1 MSRRK
6 ITPDT
11 SPGRAPTIAPNVA
24 SAATPAAGLGTAPAI
39 EMHGITR
46 VFEGSERAVL
56 DHLDLVVERG
66 EFLAIIGPSGSGKS
80 TLLNAIGLLDTPTS
94 GTYSLFGKN
103 TEGLSDRERDEMRR
117 DHLGFIFQSS
127 NMLLDETSTTNASMG
142 LRVQGV
148 PYGERLQR
156 TEETLEFLGLSDRA
170 SIRTRYLSGGEKQR
184 CAIARA
190 LATRPPL
197 ILADEPTGNLD
208 SHNSAKV
215 IEILQRINATGCTV
229 LVITHDPEV
238 AAAARRVIRIEDGQL
253 HEQSRA
259 DLVIRIEDGQLHEQS
274 RADLAT
280 VPVAEVPVA
289 EAVPATTD
297 TPAEATVGAPV
308 DAPATLAVGEKP
320 ATHRRGSFL
329 TDDSIEAISA
339 LTSRP
344 LRTLLLGLSF
354 ALGVGGLISA
364 SGMSESA
371 SYQVNQRLLG
381 SEQSTLYISD
391 RDNDQNMLGTYRQ
404 GESAQN
410 VADRISALD
419 YVKNTGFVSSVAP
432 ADVRITRFSPYEDE
446 PKTAI
451 GLSSTSKTRLEQIG
465 ARMNPETLR
474 ALEQMNSTLTQQNVA
489 DRERAEQLSGAIVSV
504 SAARALGI
512 IPEDKAA
519 DNATTEPRPGEL
531 PAVEYGIKLGGLPQ
545 VAPGVSIWVEGQL
558 MPVIGLFDPGNSGYE
573 FRNTVIVSPGTLQ
586 RTGRG
591 QVTYIAETE
600 RGYGKAV
607 AKAIPL
613 TLKPAEP
620 SQINVETPSD
630 LQSLR
635 ASIASDLGLYV
646 GVLSGIL
653 LVLASLSAATAMY
666 LSVQSRT
673 AEIALRRAIGSSK
686 WLIARIFLM
695 EGVMLGVLGGSIGAC
710 SGMIATII
718 LSLVQGWQ
726 AVLSPGFVVLGVG
739 VGALTGLVSSA
750 YPAWVASRKS
760 PADAMRG

>member
-6 ITPDT
+6 ITPE
-11 SPGRAPTIAPNVA
+11 RAPDGMTAPHVRGE
-24 SAATPAAGLGTAPAI
+24 ATGLGTVPNTAPAI

-148 PYGERLQR
+148 PYSERLQR

-238 AAAARRVIRIEDGQL
+238 AAAARRVIRIEDGRL

-259 DLVIRIEDGQLHEQS
+259 DS
-274 RADLAT
+274 A
-280 VPVAEVPVA
+280 
-289 EAVPATTD
+289 AVPATKD
-297 TPAEATVGAPV
+297 TPV
-308 DAPATLAVGEKP
+308 DAPANLAPGEKP
-320 ATHRRGSFL
+320 AAHRRGSFL

-474 ALEQMNSTLTQQNVA
+474 ALEQMNSTLTLQNVA
-489 DRERAEQLSGAIVSV
+489 DRERSEQLSGAIVSV

-519 DNATTEPRPGEL
+519 DNATTEPRPGEM
-531 PAVEYGIKLGGLPQ
+531 PVVDYGIKLGGLPQ
-545 VAPGVSIWVEGQL
+545 VAPGVSIWVDGQL

>member
-46 VFEGSERAVL
+46 IFEGSERAVL

-142 LRVQGV
+142 LRVLGV
-148 PYGERLQR
+148 PYSERLQR

-259 DLVIRIEDGQLHEQS
+259 DL
-274 RADLAT
+274 AT
-280 VPVAEVPVA
+280 VPVAEVPSTEVA
-289 EAVPATTD
+289 PVATD

-308 DAPATLAVGEKP
+308 DAPVDAPASLAPGEKP

-489 DRERAEQLSGAIVSV
+489 DRERSEQLSGAIVSV

-512 IPEDKAA
+512 LPEDKAA

-545 VAPGVSIWVEGQL
+545 VAPGVSIWVDGQL
-558 MPVIGLFDPGNSGYE
+558 MPVVGLFDPGNSGYE

>member
-253 HEQSRA
+253 HEQS
-259 DLVIRIEDGQLHEQS
+259 H
-274 RADLAT
+274 ADLAT
-280 VPVAEVPVA
+280 VPVAEVPIA
-289 EAVPATTD
+289 TD
-297 TPAEATVGAPV
+297 TPAEATVGAPAGL
-308 DAPATLAVGEKP
+308 APGEKP
-320 ATHRRGSFL
+320 AMHRRGSFL

-489 DRERAEQLSGAIVSV
+489 DRERSEQLSGAIVSV

-531 PAVEYGIKLGGLPQ
+531 PTVEYGIKLGGLPQ
-545 VAPGVSIWVEGQL
+545 VAPGVSIWVDGQL
-558 MPVIGLFDPGNSGYE
+558 MPVVGLFDPGNSGYE

>member
-6 ITPDT
+6 RTPDA
-11 SPGRAPTIAPNVA
+11 SPGRAPTVAPNVA

-56 DHLDLVVERG
+56 DRLDLVVERG

-148 PYGERLQR
+148 PYSERLQR

-238 AAAARRVIRIEDGQL
+238 AAAARRVIRIEDGRL

-259 DLVIRIEDGQLHEQS
+259 DS
-274 RADLAT
+274 AT
-280 VPVAEVPVA
+280 VPVAQ
-289 EAVPATTD
+289 D
-297 TPAEATVGAPV
+297 SPV
-308 DAPATLAVGEKP
+308 DASASLAPGEKP

-512 IPEDKAA
+512 LPEDKAA

-545 VAPGVSIWVEGQL
+545 VAPGVSIWVDGQL
-558 MPVIGLFDPGNSGYE
+558 MPVVGLFDPGNSGYE

>member
-11 SPGRAPTIAPNVA
+11 SPGRAPTVAPNVA

-148 PYGERLQR
+148 PYSERLQR

-259 DLVIRIEDGQLHEQS
+259 DL
-274 RADLAT
+274 AT
-280 VPVAEVPVA
+280 VPVA
-289 EAVPATTD
+289 EAVPVATD

-308 DAPATLAVGEKP
+308 DATTSLAPGEKP

-451 GLSSTSKTRLEQIG
+451 SLSSTSKTRLEQIG

-489 DRERAEQLSGAIVSV
+489 DRERSEQLSGAIVSV

-531 PAVEYGIKLGGLPQ
+531 PAVDYGIKLGGLPQ

>member
-148 PYGERLQR
+148 PYSERLQR

-259 DLVIRIEDGQLHEQS
+259 DL
-274 RADLAT
+274 AT
-280 VPVAEVPVA
+280 VPVA
-289 EAVPATTD
+289 EAVPVATD

-308 DAPATLAVGEKP
+308 DATTSLAPGEKP

-381 SEQSTLYISD
+381 SEQSTLYLSD

-474 ALEQMNSTLTQQNVA
+474 ALEQMNSTLTQENVA

-519 DNATTEPRPGEL
+519 DNATTELRPGEL

-545 VAPGVSIWVEGQL
+545 VAPGVSIWVDGQL
-558 MPVIGLFDPGNSGYE
+558 MPVVGLFDPGNSGYE

>member
-6 ITPDT
+6 RTPDA
-11 SPGRAPTIAPNVA
+11 SPGRAPTVAPNVA

-238 AAAARRVIRIEDGQL
+238 AAAARRVIRIEDGRL

-259 DLVIRIEDGQLHEQS
+259 DS
-274 RADLAT
+274 AT
-280 VPVAEVPVA
+280 VPVA
-289 EAVPATTD
+289 EAVPVATD
-297 TPAEATVGAPV
+297 TPAETTVGAPAGL
-308 DAPATLAVGEKP
+308 APGEKP

-489 DRERAEQLSGAIVSV
+489 DRERTEQLSGAIVSV

-519 DNATTEPRPGEL
+519 DNATTEPRPGEM
-531 PAVEYGIKLGGLPQ
+531 PVVDYGIKLGGLPQ
-545 VAPGVSIWVEGQL
+545 VAPGVSIWVDGQL

-726 AVLSPGFVVLGVG
+726 AILSPGFVVLGVG

>member
-6 ITPDT
+6 RTPDA
-11 SPGRAPTIAPNVA
+11 SPGRAPTVAPNVA
-24 SAATPAAGLGTAPAI
+24 SAATPAAGLGTTPAI

-46 VFEGSERAVL
+46 IFEGSERAVL

-148 PYGERLQR
+148 PYSERLQR

-238 AAAARRVIRIEDGQL
+238 AAAARRVIRIEDG
-253 HEQSRA
+253 R
-259 DLVIRIEDGQLHEQS
+259 LHEQS

-280 VPVAEVPVA
+280 VPVAEAVPVA
-289 EAVPATTD
+289 TD
-297 TPAEATVGAPV
+297 TPAETTVGVPV
-308 DAPATLAVGEKP
+308 DASASLAPGEKP

-489 DRERAEQLSGAIVSV
+489 DRERSEQLSGAIVSV

-545 VAPGVSIWVEGQL
+545 VAPGVSIWVDGQL

>member
-6 ITPDT
+6 RTLDA
-11 SPGRAPTIAPNVA
+11 SPGRAPTVAPNVA

-39 EMHGITR
+39 EMRGITR
-46 VFEGSERAVL
+46 IFEGSDRPVL
-56 DHLDLVVERG
+56 DRLDLVVERG

-238 AAAARRVIRIEDGQL
+238 AAAARRVIRIEDGRL

-259 DLVIRIEDGQLHEQS
+259 DSD
-274 RADLAT
+274 T
-280 VPVAEVPVA
+280 MPVAEV
-289 EAVPATTD
+289 VPAATD
-297 TPAEATVGAPV
+297 TPTEAPVGAPV
-308 DAPATLAVGEKP
+308 GAPATFAPGEKP

-474 ALEQMNSTLTQQNVA
+474 ALEQMNSTLTQENVA
-489 DRERAEQLSGAIVSV
+489 DRERSEQLSGAIVSV

-512 IPEDKAA
+512 IPEDKVA

>member
-6 ITPDT
+6 ITPE
-11 SPGRAPTIAPNVA
+11 RAPDGMTAPHGRGE
-24 SAATPAAGLGTAPAI
+24 AAVLNAVPGTAPAI
-39 EMHGITR
+39 EMRGITR
-46 VFEGSERAVL
+46 VFEGSERPVL

-148 PYGERLQR
+148 PYSERLQR

-238 AAAARRVIRIEDGQL
+238 AAAARRVIRIEDGRL
-253 HEQSRA
+253 HEQGRTDS
-259 DLVIRIEDGQLHEQS
+259 V
-274 RADLAT
+274 T
-280 VPVAEVPVA
+280 VPVAEVVSSVA
-289 EAVPATTD
+289 D
-297 TPAEATVGAPV
+297 TPAEATV
-308 DAPATLAVGEKP
+308 DAPANAPASLAPGEKP
-320 ATHRRGSFL
+320 AAHRRGSFL

-451 GLSSTSKTRLEQIG
+451 GLSSASKTRLEQIG

-545 VAPGVSIWVEGQL
+545 VAPGVSIWVDGQL
-558 MPVIGLFDPGNSGYE
+558 MPVVGLFDPGNSGYE

>member
-1 MSRRK
+1 MSRRNR
-6 ITPDT
+6 IPERAPDGMTAPRVRGEAARLDVAPDT
-11 SPGRAPTIAPNVA
+11 VPN
-24 SAATPAAGLGTAPAI
+24 TAPAI

-46 VFEGSERAVL
+46 IFEGSERAVL
-56 DHLDLVVERG
+56 DRLDLVVERG

-238 AAAARRVIRIEDGQL
+238 AAAARRVIRIEDGRL

-259 DLVIRIEDGQLHEQS
+259 DS
-274 RADLAT
+274 AT
-280 VPVAEVPVA
+280 VPVA
-289 EAVPATTD
+289 EAVPVAAD
-297 TPAEATVGAPV
+297 TPAEATVDAPV
-308 DAPATLAVGEKP
+308 SLAPGEKP
-320 ATHRRGSFL
+320 ASHRRGSFL

-489 DRERAEQLSGAIVSV
+489 DRERSEQLSGAIVSV

-531 PAVEYGIKLGGLPQ
+531 PTVEYGIKLGGLPQ
-545 VAPGVSIWVEGQL
+545 VAPGVSIWVDGQL

-573 FRNTVIVSPGTLQ
+573 FRNTVIVSPGKLQ

-710 SGMIATII
+710 SGMIATIM

-726 AVLSPGFVVLGVG
+726 AILSPGFVVLGVG

>member
-1 MSRRK
+1 MSRHHG
-6 ITPDT
+6 IPE
-11 SPGRAPTIAPNVA
+11 RAPDGMTAPQVRGEAAGLDTVPNIAPN
-24 SAATPAAGLGTAPAI
+24 TDPNTAPAI
-39 EMHGITR
+39 EMRGITR
-46 VFEGSERAVL
+46 IFEGSDRPVL
-56 DHLDLVVERG
+56 DRLDLVVERG

-148 PYGERLQR
+148 PYSERLQR

-238 AAAARRVIRIEDGQL
+238 AAAARRVIRIEDGRL

-259 DLVIRIEDGQLHEQS
+259 DS
-274 RADLAT
+274 AT
-280 VPVAEVPVA
+280 VPVAG
-289 EAVPATTD
+289 AVSAATD
-297 TPAEATVGAPV
+297 TPTEAPVGAPATF
-308 DAPATLAVGEKP
+308 APGEKP

-391 RDNDQNMLGTYRQ
+391 RDNDENVLGTYRQ

-489 DRERAEQLSGAIVSV
+489 DRERSEQLSGAIVSV

-512 IPEDKAA
+512 LPEDKAA

>member
-11 SPGRAPTIAPNVA
+11 SPGRAPTVAPNVA

-238 AAAARRVIRIEDGQL
+238 AAAARRVIRIEDG
-253 HEQSRA
+253 R
-259 DLVIRIEDGQLHEQS
+259 LHEQS

-280 VPVAEVPVA
+280 VPVAEVVPVA
-289 EAVPATTD
+289 QD
-297 TPAEATVGAPV
+297 SPV
-308 DAPATLAVGEKP
+308 DASASLAPGEKP

-489 DRERAEQLSGAIVSV
+489 DRERSEQLSGAIVSV

-512 IPEDKAA
+512 LPEDKAA

-531 PAVEYGIKLGGLPQ
+531 PAVDYGIKLGGLPQ
-545 VAPGVSIWVEGQL
+545 VAPGVSIWVDGQL
-558 MPVIGLFDPGNSGYE
+558 MPVVGLFDPGNSGYE

>member
-11 SPGRAPTIAPNVA
+11 SPGRAPTVAPNVA

-148 PYGERLQR
+148 PYSERLQR

-238 AAAARRVIRIEDGQL
+238 AAAARRVIRIEDG
-253 HEQSRA
+253 R
-259 DLVIRIEDGQLHEQS
+259 LHEQS

-280 VPVAEVPVA
+280 VPVAEVVPVA
-289 EAVPATTD
+289 QD
-297 TPAEATVGAPV
+297 SPV
-308 DAPATLAVGEKP
+308 DASASLAPGEKP

-519 DNATTEPRPGEL
+519 DNATTEPYPGEL

>member
-1 MSRRK
+1 
-6 ITPDT
+6 
-11 SPGRAPTIAPNVA
+11 
-24 SAATPAAGLGTAPAI
+24 
-39 EMHGITR
+39 MHGITR

-259 DLVIRIEDGQLHEQS
+259 DL
-274 RADLAT
+274 AT
-280 VPVAEVPVA
+280 VPVAEVPIA
-289 EAVPATTD
+289 TD
-297 TPAEATVGAPV
+297 TPAEATVGAPAGL
-308 DAPATLAVGEKP
+308 APGEKP

-489 DRERAEQLSGAIVSV
+489 DRERSEQLSGAIVSV

-531 PAVEYGIKLGGLPQ
+531 PAVDYGIKLGGLPQ

-613 TLKPAEP
+613 ALKPAEP

>member
-6 ITPDT
+6 RTPNA
-11 SPGRAPTIAPNVA
+11 SPGRAPTVAPNVA
-24 SAATPAAGLGTAPAI
+24 SVATPAAGLDTAPAI

-56 DHLDLVVERG
+56 DRLDLVVERG

-148 PYGERLQR
+148 PYSERLQR

-238 AAAARRVIRIEDGQL
+238 AAAARRVIRIEDG
-253 HEQSRA
+253 R
-259 DLVIRIEDGQLHEQS
+259 LHEQS

-297 TPAEATVGAPV
+297 TPAEATVGAPAGL
-308 DAPATLAVGEKP
+308 APGEKP

-381 SEQSTLYISD
+381 SEQSTLYVSD

-451 GLSSTSKTRLEQIG
+451 SLSSTSKTRLEQIG

-519 DNATTEPRPGEL
+519 DNATTEPRPGEM
-531 PAVEYGIKLGGLPQ
+531 PVVDYGIKLGGLPQ
-545 VAPGVSIWVEGQL
+545 VAPGVSIWVDGQL
-558 MPVIGLFDPGNSGYE
+558 MPVVGLFDPGNGGYE
-573 FRNTVIVSPGTLQ
+573 FRNSVIVSPGKLQ

-635 ASIASDLGLYV
+635 ASVASDLGLYV

-726 AVLSPGFVVLGVG
+726 AILSPGFVVLGVG

>member
-238 AAAARRVIRIEDGQL
+238 AAAARRVIRIEDGRL

-259 DLVIRIEDGQLHEQS
+259 DS
-274 RADLAT
+274 AT
-280 VPVAEVPVA
+280 VPVVEAVPVA
-289 EAVPATTD
+289 TD
-297 TPAEATVGAPV
+297 TPAETTVGAPV
-308 DAPATLAVGEKP
+308 DASASLAPGEKP

-512 IPEDKAA
+512 LPEDKAA

-531 PAVEYGIKLGGLPQ
+531 PAVDYGIKLGGLPQ
-545 VAPGVSIWVEGQL
+545 VAPGVSIWVDGQL
-558 MPVIGLFDPGNSGYE
+558 MPVVGLFDPGNSGYE

>member
-6 ITPDT
+6 ITPDK
-11 SPGRAPTIAPNVA
+11 SPGRAPTVAPNVA
-24 SAATPAAGLGTAPAI
+24 SAATPTAGIGTAPAI
-39 EMHGITR
+39 EMRGITR
-46 VFEGSERAVL
+46 VFEGSDRPVL

-148 PYGERLQR
+148 PYSERLQR

-238 AAAARRVIRIEDGQL
+238 AAAARRVIRIEDGRL
-253 HEQSRA
+253 HEQGRTDS
-259 DLVIRIEDGQLHEQS
+259 V
-274 RADLAT
+274 T
-280 VPVAEVPVA
+280 VPVAEVVSSVA
-289 EAVPATTD
+289 D
-297 TPAEATVGAPV
+297 TPAEATVGAPASL
-308 DAPATLAVGEKP
+308 APGEKP
-320 ATHRRGSFL
+320 AAHRRGSFL

-451 GLSSTSKTRLEQIG
+451 GLSSASKTRLEQIG

-489 DRERAEQLSGAIVSV
+489 DRERTEQLSGAIVSV

-519 DNATTEPRPGEL
+519 DNATTEPRPGEM
-531 PAVEYGIKLGGLPQ
+531 PVVDYGIKLGGLPQ
-545 VAPGVSIWVEGQL
+545 VAPGVSIWVDGQL

-726 AVLSPGFVVLGVG
+726 AILSPGFVVLGVG

>member
-11 SPGRAPTIAPNVA
+11 SPGRAPTVAPNVA

-46 VFEGSERAVL
+46 IFEGSERAVL

-148 PYGERLQR
+148 PYSERLQR

-253 HEQSRA
+253 HEQS
-259 DLVIRIEDGQLHEQS
+259 H
-274 RADLAT
+274 ADLAT
-280 VPVAEVPVA
+280 VPVA

-297 TPAEATVGAPV
+297 TPAETTVGAPV
-308 DAPATLAVGEKP
+308 DAPAGLAPGEKP

>member
-6 ITPDT
+6 RTPDA
-11 SPGRAPTIAPNVA
+11 SPGRAPTVAPNVA

-56 DHLDLVVERG
+56 DRLDLVVERG

-148 PYGERLQR
+148 PYSERLQR

-238 AAAARRVIRIEDGQL
+238 AAAARRVIRIEDG
-253 HEQSRA
+253 R
-259 DLVIRIEDGQLHEQS
+259 LHEQS

-280 VPVAEVPVA
+280 VPVAEAVPVA
-289 EAVPATTD
+289 TD

-308 DAPATLAVGEKP
+308 DATTSLAPGEKP

-489 DRERAEQLSGAIVSV
+489 DRERSEQLSGAIVSV

-512 IPEDKAA
+512 LPEDKAA

-531 PAVEYGIKLGGLPQ
+531 PAVDYGIKLGGLPQ

-558 MPVIGLFDPGNSGYE
+558 MPVVGLFDPGNSGYE

>member
-6 ITPDT
+6 ITPDA
-11 SPGRAPTIAPNVA
+11 SPGRAPTVAPNVA

-56 DHLDLVVERG
+56 DRLDLVVERG

-148 PYGERLQR
+148 PYSERLQR

-238 AAAARRVIRIEDGQL
+238 AAAARRVIRIEDGRL

-259 DLVIRIEDGQLHEQS
+259 DS
-274 RADLAT
+274 TT
-280 VPVAEVPVA
+280 VPVT
-289 EAVPATTD
+289 EAVPAATD
-297 TPAEATVGAPV
+297 TPAETTVETPV
-308 DAPATLAVGEKP
+308 EAPASLAPGEKP

-489 DRERAEQLSGAIVSV
+489 DRERSEQLSGAIVSV

-531 PAVEYGIKLGGLPQ
+531 PAVDYGIKLGGLPQ

-613 TLKPAEP
+613 ALKPAEP

>member
-1 MSRRK
+1 MSRHHG
-6 ITPDT
+6 IPE
-11 SPGRAPTIAPNVA
+11 RAPDGMTAPQVRGEAAGLDTAPNIAPN
-24 SAATPAAGLGTAPAI
+24 TDPNTAPAI
-39 EMHGITR
+39 EMRGITR
-46 VFEGSERAVL
+46 IFEGSDRAVL
-56 DHLDLVVERG
+56 DRLDLVVERG

-148 PYGERLQR
+148 PYSERLQR

-238 AAAARRVIRIEDGQL
+238 AAAARRVIRIEDGRL

-259 DLVIRIEDGQLHEQS
+259 DS
-274 RADLAT
+274 AT
-280 VPVAEVPVA
+280 VPVAEV
-289 EAVPATTD
+289 VPAATD
-297 TPAEATVGAPV
+297 TPTEAPVGAPATF
-308 DAPATLAVGEKP
+308 APGEKP

-451 GLSSTSKTRLEQIG
+451 SLSSTSKTRLEQIG

-474 ALEQMNSTLTQQNVA
+474 ALEQMNSTLTQQNIA
-489 DRERAEQLSGAIVSV
+489 DRERSEQLSGAIVSV

-558 MPVIGLFDPGNSGYE
+558 MPVVGLFDPGNSGYE

>member
-11 SPGRAPTIAPNVA
+11 SPGRAPTVAPNVA

-46 VFEGSERAVL
+46 IFEGSERAVL

-148 PYGERLQR
+148 PYSERLQR

-238 AAAARRVIRIEDGQL
+238 AAAARRVIRIEDGRL

-259 DLVIRIEDGQLHEQS
+259 DSD
-274 RADLAT
+274 T
-280 VPVAEVPVA
+280 MPVAEV
-289 EAVPATTD
+289 VPAATD
-297 TPAEATVGAPV
+297 TPV
-308 DAPATLAVGEKP
+308 DAPAPVDAAASLAPGEKP

-489 DRERAEQLSGAIVSV
+489 DRERSEQLSGAIVSV

-545 VAPGVSIWVEGQL
+545 VAPGVSIWVDGQL
-558 MPVIGLFDPGNSGYE
+558 MPVVGLFDPGNSGYE

>member
-1 MSRRK
+1 MSRHHG
-6 ITPDT
+6 IPE
-11 SPGRAPTIAPNVA
+11 RAPDGMTAPQVRGEAAGLDTAPNIAPN
-24 SAATPAAGLGTAPAI
+24 TDPNTAPAI
-39 EMHGITR
+39 EMRGITR
-46 VFEGSERAVL
+46 IFEGSDRPVL
-56 DHLDLVVERG
+56 DRLDLVVERG

-238 AAAARRVIRIEDGQL
+238 AAAARRVIRIEDGRL

-259 DLVIRIEDGQLHEQS
+259 DSD
-274 RADLAT
+274 T
-280 VPVAEVPVA
+280 MPVAEV
-289 EAVPATTD
+289 VPAATD
-297 TPAEATVGAPV
+297 TPTEAPVGAPV
-308 DAPATLAVGEKP
+308 GAPATFAPGEKP

-474 ALEQMNSTLTQQNVA
+474 ALEQMNSTLTQENVA
-489 DRERAEQLSGAIVSV
+489 DRQRAEQLSGAIVSV

-545 VAPGVSIWVEGQL
+545 VAPGVSIWVDGQL

-573 FRNTVIVSPGTLQ
+573 FRNSVIVSPGTLQ

-613 TLKPAEP
+613 ALKPAEP

>member
-6 ITPDT
+6 RTPDA
-11 SPGRAPTIAPNVA
+11 SPGRAPTVAPNVA

-238 AAAARRVIRIEDGQL
+238 AAAARRVIRIEDGRL
-253 HEQSRA
+253 HEQSRT
-259 DLVIRIEDGQLHEQS
+259 DS
-274 RADLAT
+274 AT
-280 VPVAEVPVA
+280 VPVAEVVPVA
-289 EAVPATTD
+289 QD
-297 TPAEATVGAPV
+297 SPV
-308 DAPATLAVGEKP
+308 DASASLAPGEKP

-489 DRERAEQLSGAIVSV
+489 DRERSEQLSGAIVSV

-531 PAVEYGIKLGGLPQ
+531 PAVDYGIKLGGLPQ
-545 VAPGVSIWVEGQL
+545 VAPGVSIWVDGQL
-558 MPVIGLFDPGNSGYE
+558 MPVVGLFDPGNSGYE

>member
-6 ITPDT
+6 RTPDA
-11 SPGRAPTIAPNVA
+11 SPGRAPTVAPNVA

-39 EMHGITR
+39 EMRGITR
-46 VFEGSERAVL
+46 IFEGSDRPVL
-56 DHLDLVVERG
+56 DRLDLVVERG

-148 PYGERLQR
+148 PYSERLQR

-238 AAAARRVIRIEDGQL
+238 AAAARRVIRIEDGRL

-259 DLVIRIEDGQLHEQS
+259 DS
-274 RADLAT
+274 AT
-280 VPVAEVPVA
+280 VPVA
-289 EAVPATTD
+289 EAVPVATD

-308 DAPATLAVGEKP
+308 DASASLTPGEKP

-512 IPEDKAA
+512 LPEDKAA

-531 PAVEYGIKLGGLPQ
+531 PAVDYGIKLGGLPQ

>member
-11 SPGRAPTIAPNVA
+11 SPGRAPTVAPNVA

-148 PYGERLQR
+148 PYSERLQR

-259 DLVIRIEDGQLHEQS
+259 DL
-274 RADLAT
+274 AT
-280 VPVAEVPVA
+280 VPVA
-289 EAVPATTD
+289 EAVPVATD
-297 TPAEATVGAPV
+297 PPAEATVGAPV
-308 DAPATLAVGEKP
+308 DATTSLAPGEKP

-489 DRERAEQLSGAIVSV
+489 DRERSEQLSGAIVSV

-512 IPEDKAA
+512 LPEDKAA

-545 VAPGVSIWVEGQL
+545 VAPGVSIWVDGQL
-558 MPVIGLFDPGNSGYE
+558 MPVVGLFDPGNSGYE

>member
-1 MSRRK
+1 MSRRNR
-6 ITPDT
+6 IPE
-11 SPGRAPTIAPNVA
+11 RAPDGMTAPRIRGE
-24 SAATPAAGLGTAPAI
+24 AAGLDIALDTMSTTAPNTAPAI

-253 HEQSRA
+253 HEQS
-259 DLVIRIEDGQLHEQS
+259 H
-274 RADLAT
+274 ADLAT
-280 VPVAEVPVA
+280 VPVAEVPIA
-289 EAVPATTD
+289 TD
-297 TPAEATVGAPV
+297 TQAEATVGAPV
-308 DAPATLAVGEKP
+308 DASASLAPGEKP

-489 DRERAEQLSGAIVSV
+489 DRERSEQLSGAIVSV

-531 PAVEYGIKLGGLPQ
+531 PAVDYGIKLGGLPQ
-545 VAPGVSIWVEGQL
+545 VAPGVSIWVDGQL
-558 MPVIGLFDPGNSGYE
+558 MPVVGLFDPGNSGYE

-591 QVTYIAETE
+591 QVTYITETE

>member
-11 SPGRAPTIAPNVA
+11 SPGRAPTVAPNVA

-148 PYGERLQR
+148 PYSERLQR

-238 AAAARRVIRIEDGQL
+238 AAAARRVIRIEDGRL

-259 DLVIRIEDGQLHEQS
+259 DS
-274 RADLAT
+274 AT
-280 VPVAEVPVA
+280 APVA
-289 EAVPATTD
+289 EAVPVAGD
-297 TPAEATVGAPV
+297 TPTEVPASAPV
-308 DAPATLAVGEKP
+308 DAPASLAPGEKP

-489 DRERAEQLSGAIVSV
+489 DRERSEQLSGAIVSV

-545 VAPGVSIWVEGQL
+545 VAPGVSIWVDGQL
-558 MPVIGLFDPGNSGYE
+558 MPVVGLFDPGNSGYE

-591 QVTYIAETE
+591 QVTYITETE

>member
-6 ITPDT
+6 RTPDA
-11 SPGRAPTIAPNVA
+11 SPGRAPTVAPNVA

-39 EMHGITR
+39 EMRGITR
-46 VFEGSERAVL
+46 IFEGSDRPVL
-56 DHLDLVVERG
+56 DRLDLVVERG

-238 AAAARRVIRIEDGQL
+238 AAAARRVIRIEDGRL

-259 DLVIRIEDGQLHEQS
+259 DS
-274 RADLAT
+274 AT
-280 VPVAEVPVA
+280 VPVAEV
-289 EAVPATTD
+289 VPAVAD
-297 TPAEATVGAPV
+297 TPV
-308 DAPATLAVGEKP
+308 DAPAPVDAAASLAPGEKP
-320 ATHRRGSFL
+320 AAHRRGSFL

-410 VADRISALD
+410 VADHISALD

-531 PAVEYGIKLGGLPQ
+531 PAVDYGIKLGGLPQ

>member
-6 ITPDT
+6 RTPDA
-11 SPGRAPTIAPNVA
+11 SPGRAPTVAPNVA

-238 AAAARRVIRIEDGQL
+238 AAAARRVIRIEDG
-253 HEQSRA
+253 R
-259 DLVIRIEDGQLHEQS
+259 LHEQS

-280 VPVAEVPVA
+280 VPVAE
-289 EAVPATTD
+289 AVPAATD
-297 TPAEATVGAPV
+297 TPAETTVGASAGL
-308 DAPATLAVGEKP
+308 APGEKP

-489 DRERAEQLSGAIVSV
+489 DRERTEQLSGAIVSV

-512 IPEDKAA
+512 LPEDKAA

-545 VAPGVSIWVEGQL
+545 VAPGVSIWVDGQL
-558 MPVIGLFDPGNSGYE
+558 MPVVGLFDPGNSGYE

>member
-1 MSRRK
+1 MSRHHG
-6 ITPDT
+6 IPE
-11 SPGRAPTIAPNVA
+11 RAPDDMTTPQGRGEAAGLDTVPNIAPN
-24 SAATPAAGLGTAPAI
+24 TDPNTAPAI

-46 VFEGSERAVL
+46 VFEGSDRPVL
-56 DHLDLVVERG
+56 DRLDLVVERG

-238 AAAARRVIRIEDGQL
+238 AAAARRVIRIEDGRL

-259 DLVIRIEDGQLHEQS
+259 DS
-274 RADLAT
+274 AT
-280 VPVAEVPVA
+280 VPAAEVVSA
-289 EAVPATTD
+289 ATD
-297 TPAEATVGAPV
+297 TPAEATVGAPAGL
-308 DAPATLAVGEKP
+308 APGEKP

-474 ALEQMNSTLTQQNVA
+474 ALEQMNSTLTQENVA

-531 PAVEYGIKLGGLPQ
+531 PTVEYGIKLGGLPQ
-545 VAPGVSIWVEGQL
+545 VAPGVSIWVDGQL

-573 FRNTVIVSPGTLQ
+573 FRNSVIVSPGTLQ

>member
-1 MSRRK
+1 MSRHK
-6 ITPDT
+6 ITPDA
-11 SPGRAPTIAPNVA
+11 SPGRAPTVAPNVA

-39 EMHGITR
+39 EMRGITR
-46 VFEGSERAVL
+46 IFEGSDRPVL
-56 DHLDLVVERG
+56 DRLDLVVERG

-148 PYGERLQR
+148 PYSERLQR

-238 AAAARRVIRIEDGQL
+238 AAAARRVIRIEDGRL
-253 HEQSRA
+253 HEQSRT
-259 DLVIRIEDGQLHEQS
+259 DS
-274 RADLAT
+274 AT
-280 VPVAEVPVA
+280 VPVAEV
-289 EAVPATTD
+289 VPAVAD
-297 TPAEATVGAPV
+297 TPV
-308 DAPATLAVGEKP
+308 DAPAPVDAAASLAPGEKP

-451 GLSSTSKTRLEQIG
+451 GLNSTSKTRLEQIG

-474 ALEQMNSTLTQQNVA
+474 ALEQMNSTLTQENVA
-489 DRERAEQLSGAIVSV
+489 DRERSEQLSGAIVSV

-531 PAVEYGIKLGGLPQ
+531 PTVEYGIKLGGLPQ
-545 VAPGVSIWVEGQL
+545 VAPGVSIWVDGQL

-573 FRNTVIVSPGTLQ
+573 FRNSVIVSPGTLQ
-586 RTGRG
+586 RTGRE

>member
-6 ITPDT
+6 RTPDA
-11 SPGRAPTIAPNVA
+11 SPGRAPTVAPNVA

-39 EMHGITR
+39 EMRGITR
-46 VFEGSERAVL
+46 IFEGSDRPVL
-56 DHLDLVVERG
+56 DRLDLVVERG

-238 AAAARRVIRIEDGQL
+238 AAAARRVIRIEDGRL

-259 DLVIRIEDGQLHEQS
+259 DS
-274 RADLAT
+274 AT
-280 VPVAEVPVA
+280 VPVAEV
-289 EAVPATTD
+289 VPAVAD
-297 TPAEATVGAPV
+297 TPV
-308 DAPATLAVGEKP
+308 DAPAPVDAAASLAPGEKP
-320 ATHRRGSFL
+320 AAHRRGSFL

>member
-11 SPGRAPTIAPNVA
+11 SPGRAPTVAPNVA

-46 VFEGSERAVL
+46 IFEGSERAVL

-148 PYGERLQR
+148 PYSERLQR

-253 HEQSRA
+253 HEQS
-259 DLVIRIEDGQLHEQS
+259 H
-274 RADLAT
+274 ADLAT
-280 VPVAEVPVA
+280 VPVAEVPIA
-289 EAVPATTD
+289 TD

-320 ATHRRGSFL
+320 ARHRRGSFL

-512 IPEDKAA
+512 LPEDKAA

-591 QVTYIAETE
+591 QVTYITETE

>member
-6 ITPDT
+6 RTPDT

-148 PYGERLQR
+148 PYSERLQR

-238 AAAARRVIRIEDGQL
+238 AAAARRVIRIEDGRL

-259 DLVIRIEDGQLHEQS
+259 DS
-274 RADLAT
+274 AT
-280 VPVAEVPVA
+280 APVA
-289 EAVPATTD
+289 EAVPVAGD
-297 TPAEATVGAPV
+297 TPTEVPASAPV
-308 DAPATLAVGEKP
+308 DAPASLAPGEKP

-489 DRERAEQLSGAIVSV
+489 DRERSEQLSGAIVSV

-545 VAPGVSIWVEGQL
+545 VAPGVSIWVDGQL

>member
-148 PYGERLQR
+148 PYSERLQR

-238 AAAARRVIRIEDGQL
+238 AAAARRVIRIEDG
-253 HEQSRA
+253 R
-259 DLVIRIEDGQLHEQS
+259 LHEQS

-280 VPVAEVPVA
+280 VPVAE
-289 EAVPATTD
+289 AVPAATD

-308 DAPATLAVGEKP
+308 DASASLAPGEKP

-489 DRERAEQLSGAIVSV
+489 DRERSEQLSGAIVSV

-531 PAVEYGIKLGGLPQ
+531 PAVDYGIKLGGLPQ
-545 VAPGVSIWVEGQL
+545 VAPGVSIWVDGQL
-558 MPVIGLFDPGNSGYE
+558 MPVVGLFDPGNSGYE

>member
-1 MSRRK
+1 MSRHHG
-6 ITPDT
+6 IPE
-11 SPGRAPTIAPNVA
+11 RAPDDMTTPQGRGEAAGLDTVPNIAPN
-24 SAATPAAGLGTAPAI
+24 TDPNTAPAI

-46 VFEGSERAVL
+46 IFEGSDRPVL

-148 PYGERLQR
+148 PYSERLQR
-156 TEETLEFLGLSDRA
+156 TEETLDFLGLSDRA

-238 AAAARRVIRIEDGQL
+238 AAAARRVIRIEDG
-253 HEQSRA
+253 R
-259 DLVIRIEDGQLHEQS
+259 LHEQS

-280 VPVAEVPVA
+280 VPLTEV
-289 EAVPATTD
+289 VPAATD
-297 TPAEATVGAPV
+297 TPA
-308 DAPATLAVGEKP
+308 DAPTSLAPGEKP

-519 DNATTEPRPGEL
+519 DNATTEPRPGEM
-531 PAVEYGIKLGGLPQ
+531 PTVEYGIKLGGLPQ
-545 VAPGVSIWVEGQL
+545 VAPGVSIWVDGQL

-573 FRNTVIVSPGTLQ
+573 FRNMVIVSPGKLQ

-591 QVTYIAETE
+591 QVTYITETE

-635 ASIASDLGLYV
+635 ASVASDLGLYV

-726 AVLSPGFVVLGVG
+726 AILSPGFVVLGVG

>member
-1 MSRRK
+1 MSRHHG
-6 ITPDT
+6 IPE
-11 SPGRAPTIAPNVA
+11 RAPDDMT
-24 SAATPAAGLGTAPAI
+24 TPQGRGEAAGLDTVPNTDPNTAPAI
-39 EMHGITR
+39 EMRGITR
-46 VFEGSERAVL
+46 IFEGSDRPVL

-238 AAAARRVIRIEDGQL
+238 AAAARRVIRIEDGRL

-259 DLVIRIEDGQLHEQS
+259 DS
-274 RADLAT
+274 AT
-280 VPVAEVPVA
+280 VPLTEVVSA
-289 EAVPATTD
+289 ATD
-297 TPAEATVGAPV
+297 TPV
-308 DAPATLAVGEKP
+308 DAPAGLAPGEKP

-419 YVKNTGFVSSVAP
+419 YVKNTGFASSVAP

-451 GLSSTSKTRLEQIG
+451 SLSSTSKTRLEQIG

-474 ALEQMNSTLTQQNVA
+474 ALEQMNSTLTQENVA
-489 DRERAEQLSGAIVSV
+489 DRQRAEQLSGAIVSV

-545 VAPGVSIWVEGQL
+545 VAPGVSIWVDGQL

-573 FRNTVIVSPGTLQ
+573 FRNSVIVSPGTLQ

-613 TLKPAEP
+613 ALKPAEP

>member
-6 ITPDT
+6 ITPE
-11 SPGRAPTIAPNVA
+11 RAPDGVTAPRDRGEAAAPN
-24 SAATPAAGLGTAPAI
+24 TTPAI

-46 VFEGSERAVL
+46 VFEGSERPVL

-238 AAAARRVIRIEDGQL
+238 AAAARRVIRIEDGRL

-259 DLVIRIEDGQLHEQS
+259 ET
-274 RADLAT
+274 AT
-280 VPVAEVPVA
+280 VPVTGLVADVP
-289 EAVPATTD
+289 D
-297 TPAEATVGAPV
+297 TPTEALPE
-308 DAPATLAVGEKP
+308 APADLAPGEKP
-320 ATHRRGSFL
+320 SAHRRGSFL

-391 RDNDQNMLGTYRQ
+391 RDSDENVLGTYRQ

-474 ALEQMNSTLTQQNVA
+474 ALEQMNVTLTQEDVA

-519 DNATTEPRPGEL
+519 DSATTEPRPGEI
-531 PAVEYGIKLGGLPQ
+531 PVVDYGIKLGGLPQ
-545 VAPGVSIWVEGQL
+545 VAPGVSIWVDGQL

-573 FRNTVIVSPGTLQ
+573 FRNMVIVSPGKLQ

-635 ASIASDLGLYV
+635 ASVASDLGLYV

-710 SGMIATII
+710 AGMIATIV

-726 AVLSPGFVVLGVG
+726 AILSPGFVVLGVG

-750 YPAWVASRKS
+750 YPAWVASRKN